1 MPHGTLEVVLSSA
14 KGLEDTDFM
23 NNMDPY
29 VLFICRTQEQKSS
42 ISSGQGTTPE
52 WNETFIFTVS
62 EGTTEL
68 KAKIFDKDVGTE
80 DDAVGEA
87 TIPLEPV
94 FVEGEIQPTAY
105 NVVKDGE
112 FKGEIWI
119 ALSFKPSENRSRG
132 FENETYGGW
141 KNSEASY

>member
-1 MPHGTLEVVLSSA
+1 M
-14 KGLEDTDFM
+14 
-23 NNMDPY
+23 
-29 VLFICRTQEQKSS
+29 
-42 ISSGQGTTPE
+42 GTTPE

-94 FVEGEIQPTAY
+94 FVEGSIPPTAY
-105 NVVKDGE
+105 NVVKDE
-112 FKGEIWI
+112 EYKGEIWV
-119 ALSFKPSENRSRG
+119 ALSFKPSV
-132 FENETYGGW
+132 
-141 KNSEASY
+141 